1 MQKLHFVI
9 YLQPRNNRQKMEAKE
24 SLIKVLKA
32 LQELDRPIARQS
44 LIDFLA
50 GKETEES
57 IKGNWDDMETYG
69 IGDTHEEEYWNTVI
83 DAAIEKKHLKAKSIK
98 NNNLVASTKGKKF
111 LKNPTNFDLT
121 DEDEIR
127 GDLSADEDDID
138 YIMRTAL
145 DLKDKKGTPGY
156 TSPKSKLQIKIIQA
170 IDRKID
176 LDDLAETEHVG
187 LDEVLD
193 EMEEMVRK
201 GKKLDITYFTNEI
214 VGEEYM
220 EELLDYF
227 KSSKKNNLDTALKEF
242 GDVYKPEELRLA
254 YIVFLAENIQ

>member
-1 MQKLHFVI
+1 
-9 YLQPRNNRQKMEAKE
+9 MEAKE
-24 SLIKVLKA
+24 SLIKVLKV

-50 GKETEES
+50 GKETDES
-57 IKGNWDDMETYG
+57 IRENWDDMETYG
-69 IGDTHEEEYWNTVI
+69 IGDSHEEDYWNRVL
-83 DAAIEKKHLKAKSIK
+83 DVALEKKHLKTKSIK
-98 NNNLVASTKGKKF
+98 NNNLVASPKGKKF
-111 LKNPTNFDLT
+111 LKNPTSFDLS
-121 DEDEIR
+121 DEDEL
-127 GDLSADEDDID
+127 GGELNAEEDDLD
-138 YIMRTAL
+138 DIMRLAM
-145 DLKDKKGTPGY
+145 DLKDKKGSPGY

-170 IDRKID
+170 VDRKID

-193 EMEEMVRK
+193 EVEDMVQK
-201 GKKLDITYFTNEI
+201 GKKLDITYFTNEV

-227 KSSKKNNLDTALKEF
+227 CSSKKHNLDSAMKEY

-254 YIVFLAENIQ
+254 YIVYLVGKMK